1 MSDIRRNAFSEVKHQ
16 GNLPTVREA
25 QLRSQSI
32 GAGSSFG
39 NLLEEQLNKNSRQ
52 NAESIQFSK
61 HAMQR
66 VEQRGID
73 LNNSFLGQLE
83 EAVSKA
89 REKGSKDCIVID
101 GNGAFIVNIPNN
113 IVITAVSEDEMKEN
127 IFTNI
132 DSAVII

>member
-1 MSDIRRNAFSEVKHQ
+1 MSDIIRNSFSEVNSKRT
-16 GNLPTVREA
+16 LPTVREA

-32 GAGSSFG
+32 GSDFGS
-39 NLLEEQLNKNSRQ
+39 LLEEQLNKNRVG
-52 NAESIQFSK
+52 NREGVQFSK

-73 LNNSFLGQLE
+73 LNNSFLDRME

-89 REKGSKDCIVID
+89 REKGSRDCIVID